1 MVPTAR
7 FYMLLLF
14 DQIQDKSIC
23 GSNILTMV
31 DTFQSLGFSINKGKS
46 VFEPTQRIIFFG
58 FILDSVLLL
67 DENRGPSGPKSLA

>member
-31 DTFQSLGFSINKGKS
+31 DTFQSPGFSINKGKS
-46 VFEPTQRIIFFG
+46 VFEPTQRIIFLASFW
-58 FILDSVLLL
+58 ILCYC
-67 DENRGPSGPKSLA
+67 

>member
-23 GSNILTMV
+23 GTYILKMV
-31 DTFQSLGFSINKGKS
+31 DTFQSLGVSINKGKS
-46 VFEPTQRIIFFG
+46 VFEPTQRII
-58 FILDSVLLL
+58 ILASFWILCYC
-67 DENRGPSGPKSLA
+67 